1 MQARPIALSGKC
13 NFQTNFS
20 SQLYRTSAC
29 FRLETDEIFSKMSY
43 NSIRLPQDLP
53 VYYKNFFPT
62 KSFVKWLRYGAGFG
76 EYFNRREFAFILAD
90 DVHIRYRSYH
100 DELSFFKA
108 LTSTNPEKLDIGAVY
123 NHEPINNKRHTD
135 YQAVERELVF
145 DIDLTDYDPI
155 RNCCKDATV
164 CQKCW
169 KFMVLAIKILD
180 FQLDDMFGFKARM
193 WVFSGRRGVHCWVGD
208 KKARM
213 LNNTQ
218 RSAIATRLNLFKKN
232 GQIEITEGRLKQTR
246 LPPIV
251 RDAFEVAMKDGI
263 FEGMVFEQ
271 GWLETDDFVNEYPQ
285 LTEKGKADLLTLLK
299 TYQTPEEKWHV
310 LRAMYDDEYRKTL
323 KANDAINDIIPQGK
337 DRYMLLYFVLQR
349 CYPRLDVNV
358 STGTNH
364 LLKSPFCIHPKT
376 GNVAVPLDVEKI
388 ESFDVTQCPRIDRVV
403 EELPS
408 LLAEREADENEDSKN
423 RKFLAYKHG
432 LLAQYV
438 ENFEKFAFEAS
449 IS

>member
-1 MQARPIALSGKC
+1 
-13 NFQTNFS
+13 
-20 SQLYRTSAC
+20 
-29 FRLETDEIFSKMSY
+29 MSY

-53 VYYKNFFPT
+53 IYYKNFFPV
-62 KSFVKWLRYGAGFG
+62 KPFVKWLQYGLGFG
-76 EYFNRREFAFILAD
+76 DYFNRREFAFILAD

-100 DELSFFKA
+100 DEHSFFKA

-123 NHEPINNKRHTD
+123 NHEPVNNKRHTD

-164 CQKCW
+164 CSKCW
-169 KFMVLAIKILD
+169 KFMVLAVRILD
-180 FQLDDMFGFKARM
+180 FQLEDMFDFKARM

-213 LNNTQ
+213 LNNSQ

-232 GQIEITEGRLKQTR
+232 GQIEVTEGKAKMTKV
-246 LPPIV
+246 PPIV
-251 RDAFEVAMKDGI
+251 RDAFRVVLKDEV
-263 FEGMVFEQ
+263 FEEMVYEQ
-271 GWLETDDFVNEYPQ
+271 GWLEDDSFLTDYAFLSDAVKKD
-285 LTEKGKADLLTLLK
+285 LTELFEK
-299 TYQTPEEKWHV
+299 YETPKDRWNII
-310 LRAMYDDEYRKTL
+310 RGIFDEDYRKHL
-323 KANDAINDIIPQGK
+323 DEKNA
-337 DRYMLLYFVLQR
+337 LLETVPTVRDHNALLHFVLQR

-376 GNVAVPLDVEKI
+376 GNVAVPLNVEKI
-388 ESFDVTQCPRIDRVV
+388 GEFDVNKCPRIDRVV
-403 EELPS
+403 EELNS
-408 LLAEREADENEDSKN
+408 LLAERESDENADSRN

-432 LLAQYV
+432 SLAPYV
-438 ENFEKFAFEAS
+438 ENFEKFVALTS
-449 IS
+449 TS

>member
-1 MQARPIALSGKC
+1 
-13 NFQTNFS
+13 
-20 SQLYRTSAC
+20 
-29 FRLETDEIFSKMSY
+29 MSY

-53 VYYKNFFPT
+53 IYYKNFFPA
-62 KSFVKWLRYGAGFG
+62 KPFVKWLRYGLSYGD
-76 EYFNRREFAFILAD
+76 YFNRREFAFILAD

-155 RNCCKDATV
+155 RNCCKNATV

-169 KFMVLAIKILD
+169 KFMVLAVKILD

-232 GQIEITEGRLKQTR
+232 GHCEVTEGRAKMTR
-246 LPPIV
+246 VPPIV
-251 RDAFEVAMKDGI
+251 RDAFNVAMKDGI
-263 FEGMVFEQ
+263 FEKMVLEQ
-271 GWLETDDFVNEYPQ
+271 GWLENSDFLDYPYLSEGFRKQ
-285 LTEKGKADLLTLLK
+285 MLDLLETFK
-299 TYQTPEEKWHV
+299 TPEERWHM
-310 LRAMYDDEYRKTL
+310 LRSVFDEGYRRNLTS
-323 KANDAINDIIPQGK
+323 NDGLQDVMPVMR
-337 DRYMLLYFVLQR
+337 DRNFLLYFVLQR

-376 GNVAVPLDVEKI
+376 GNVAVPLNVEKI
-388 ESFDVTQCPRIDRVV
+388 DVFDVNSCPRIDRVV
-403 EELPS
+403 EELSS

-423 RKFLAYKHG
+423 RKFLPYKHG
-432 LLAQYV
+432 ALAPYV
-438 ENFEKFAFEAS
+438 ENFEKFVYLAC